1 MGPLNAGF
9 DPTRVVPNG
18 IGPLSPWGWEW
29 MDHPPRIEKRMP
41 RGYCGFVGE
50 NLGTKHLESFAA
62 SLKMLHLFDN
72 LGLVD
77 IILYICILCVYI
89 YICVCGCVCVCACV
103 FMFEPC
109 RNWETFYTIHKFLWR
124 SGPWP
129 LLAVSFGTSFL
140 LFDLFRS
147 CGDSDAH
154 IPIYWYTSL

>member
-1 MGPLNAGF
+1 
-9 DPTRVVPNG
+9 
-18 IGPLSPWGWEW
+18 

-89 YICVCGCVCVCACV
+89 YVCVCGCVCVHVCSCLSHA
-103 FMFEPC
+103 EIGKPSIP
-109 RNWETFYTIHKFLWR
+109 Y
-124 SGPWP
+124 
-129 LLAVSFGTSFL
+129 TSFCGVADHGHCL
-140 LFDLFRS
+140 LFHSGLLSFYS
-147 CGDSDAH
+147 
-154 IPIYWYTSL
+154 IYFDHAVIVMLTFPYIDIHHYSAFCNIYI

>member
-1 MGPLNAGF
+1 MWNINRIIGLQKPAHFTPVLTQRELCPMG
-9 DPTRVVPNG
+9 
-18 IGPLSPWGWEW
+18 GWAPEPMRLG
-29 MDHPPRIEKRMP
+29 MDGSSTTNRKKMP

-89 YICVCGCVCVCACV
+89 YVCVGVCVCICV
-103 FMFEPC
+103 HVWAMQKLG
-109 RNWETFYTIHKFLWR
+109 NLLYHTQVFLGR

-140 LFDLFRS
+140 LFRS
-147 CGDSDAH
+147 IS
-154 IPIYWYTSL
+154 IMQW